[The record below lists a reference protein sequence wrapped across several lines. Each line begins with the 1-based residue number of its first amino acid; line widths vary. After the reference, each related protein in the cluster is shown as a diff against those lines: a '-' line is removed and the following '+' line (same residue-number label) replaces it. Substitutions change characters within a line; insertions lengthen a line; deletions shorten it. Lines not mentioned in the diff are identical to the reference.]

1 MNIPVHLIF
10 PILELSKILMSDF
23 WYDYIEAKY
32 GEKARSCYFNTDNS
46 IVYIKTDDIYKNIA
60 EDVETRFDT
69 SNYELNRPFPTEKIK
84 KVIRLMKDESG
95 GKVKVKFV
103 GLKAKTYSYLIDDSS
118 EDKKAENTKKCDNKR
133 KLKFKN
139 YKNCLEA
146 TQLENKINHLN
157 KINLTYIVL
166 KT

>member
-32 GEKARSCYFNTDNS
+32 GEKARSCYFNTDSS

-103 GLKAKTYSYLIDDSS
+103 GLKAKTYSYLTDDSS
-118 EDKKAENTKKCDNKR
+118 EDKKSRKHKKVCQQK
-133 KLKFKN
+133 
-139 YKNCLEA
+139 
-146 TQLENKINHLN
+146 
-157 KINLTYIVL
+157 